1 MKYNSTLIN
10 YPFTAIVGQD
20 QLKKALLLCAINP
33 AIGGLLI
40 QGDKGTAKSTAA
52 RALAEVVPLIKT
64 EIEDEPVQAP
74 FINLPIGATEERII
88 GSLDLEAVLVEKV
101 KKFQPGLLAAVH
113 QGILYIDEVNLL
125 PDHLVDILLDVSA
138 MGENRIEREGLSFSH
153 PSRFTLIGTMNPE
166 EGKLRPQFLD
176 RFGLMVNVA
185 APSEVTER
193 TEVVRRRIAF
203 EDGPAAFIQRWELQ
217 QQSLKDQL
225 ITAKELLSAV
235 RMDDDL
241 LNLISQLT
249 TALNVKSLRADLV
262 IYKTAI
268 TIAAL
273 ANRTQVITDDIME
286 AAELALGHRSKK
298 TPQKDQ
304 GKNSQSDQGK
314 DEGQGKNAKNDQGKE
329 EEQGKNSNTDQGE
342 AEGHDKN
349 DNNDQGKQENAK
361 QQIFKAV
368 APPALPKIES
378 FTHQAVTDQQT
389 GKRSTATN
397 VKRGAH
403 TRSELTKNTS
413 DIDIQATVV
422 HAILRDPDQFE
433 ITIDDLHQKKRD
445 GKVSNLIL
453 FVVDASGSMAAR
465 KRMEAVKGTVLSLL
479 TEAYE
484 KRDTVGVIAFR
495 GITAEVLLYPTQS
508 TELAE
513 EAMISLPT
521 GGRTPLPDA
530 LQTAVNLLHDFDA
543 KKGYHPIL
551 VILTDGKAN
560 VPLAGIAGDPWSQTI
575 QIANELKSLN
585 IQSLVLNS
593 ESNYFNLDKA
603 EELAG
608 LLGGEYLSL
617 SDISEAELTPIIN
630 QLSFKSS

>member
-1 MKYNSTLIN
+1 MKHNSQTIN
-10 YPFTAIVGQD
+10 YPFTAIAGQEK
-20 QLKKALLLCAINP
+20 LKKALMLCAINP

-52 RALAEVVPLIKT
+52 RALAEVVPLIRK
-64 EIEDEPVQAP
+64 ENGEWLQVP
-74 FINLPIGATEERII
+74 FVNLPIGATEERII
-88 GSLDLEAVLVEKV
+88 GSLDLQAVLAEKI
-101 KKFQPGLLAAVH
+101 KKFQPGLLSAVH

-125 PDHLVDILLDVSA
+125 PDHLVDVLLDVSA

-176 RFGLMVNVA
+176 RFGLMVSVTAPAEVA
-185 APSEVTER
+185 ER
-193 TEVVRRRIAF
+193 AEVVRRRIAF
-203 EDGPAAFIQRWELQ
+203 EDDPASFGQRWELQ
-217 QQSLKDQL
+217 QQRLKEQL
-225 ITAKELLSAV
+225 VTAKELLPSIS
-235 RMDDDL
+235 MDDDL

-249 TALNVKSLRADLV
+249 TDLNVKSLRADIV
-262 IYKTAI
+262 IYKTAV

-273 ANRTQVITDDIME
+273 AHRTKVTADDIIE
-286 AAELALGHRSKK
+286 AAELALGHRKGKNS
-298 TPQKDQ
+298 PNDQ
-304 GKNSQSDQGK
+304 GKNTKSDDGK
-314 DEGQGKNAKNDQGKE
+314 DENQGKNRKTEQDKDN
-329 EEQGKNSNTDQGE
+329 EQGKHVNDEQGE
-342 AEGHDKN
+342 GGAY
-349 DNNDQGKQENAK
+349 GKDENTK
-361 QQIFKAV
+361 EQIFKAI
-368 APPALPKIES
+368 APNNLPKIES
-378 FTHQAVTDQQT
+378 FTPQSVSNPQA
-389 GKRSTATN
+389 GKRSAATN

-403 TRSELTKNTS
+403 TRSEPSKTTS

-422 HAILRDPDQFE
+422 HAILRDPDQFN
-433 ITIDDLHQKKRD
+433 IKIDDLHRKKRD
-445 GKVSNLIL
+445 GKMSNLIL

-495 GITAEVLLYPTQS
+495 GIAAEVLLYPTQS
-508 TELAE
+508 IELAE

-530 LQTAVNLLHDFDA
+530 LQTAINLLADFDI

-560 VPLAGIAGDPWSQTI
+560 VPLAGIAGDPWNQTI
-575 QIANELKSLN
+575 QAANQLKALD

-603 EELAG
+603 EELASV
-608 LLGGEYLSL
+608 LGGQYLSL
-617 SDISEAELTPIIN
+617 TDVSEEQLTPIIN

>member
-1 MKYNSTLIN
+1 MKYNSTPIN
-10 YPFTAIVGQD
+10 YPFTAIAGQEK
-20 QLKKALLLCAINP
+20 LKKALLLCAINP

-52 RALAEVVPLIKT
+52 RALAEVVPLIKKET
-64 EIEDEPVQAP
+64 ENELVNAP

-138 MGENRIEREGLSFSH
+138 MGENRIEREGLSFTH

-166 EGKLRPQFLD
+166 EGQLRPQFLD
-176 RFGLMVNVA
+176 RFGLMVNVT
-185 APSEVTER
+185 APSVVTER

-203 EDGPAAFIQRWELQ
+203 EDDPASFVQRWELQ
-217 QQSLKDQL
+217 QDSLKKQVVA
-225 ITAKELLSAV
+225 AKELLPTI

-241 LNLISQLT
+241 LHLISQLT
-249 TALNVKSLRADLV
+249 TQSNVKSLRADIV

-273 ANRTQVITDDIME
+273 AQRTQVTADDISE
-286 AAELALGHRSKK
+286 AAELALGHRTRKSL
-298 TPQKDQ
+298 Q
-304 GKNSQSDQGK
+304 
-314 DEGQGKNAKNDQGKE
+314 NDQGKSAQNDYGKGEGDYGKE
-329 EEQGKNSNTDQGE
+329 EEDYGKNP
-342 AEGHDKN
+342 KN
-349 DNNDQGKQENAK
+349 DYGKDENEK

-368 APPALPKIES
+368 APIAVPKIES
-378 FTHQAVTDQQT
+378 LTQQSIPDPQN
-389 GKRSTATN
+389 GKRSAATN

-403 TRSELTKNTS
+403 TRSELNRNTS
-413 DIDIQATVV
+413 DIAIQATVV

-445 GKVSNLIL
+445 GKMSNLIL

-484 KRDTVGVIAFR
+484 KRDNVGVIAFR
-495 GITAEVLLYPTQS
+495 GIAAEVLLYPTQS

-513 EAMISLPT
+513 QAMINLPT

-530 LQTAVNLLHDFDA
+530 LQTAVNLLQDFNA
-543 KKGYHPIL
+543 RKGYHPIL
-551 VILTDGKAN
+551 VVLTDGKAN
-560 VPLAGIAGDPWSQTI
+560 VPLSGIAGDPWSQTI
-575 QIANELKSLN
+575 QVANQLKSLN

-603 EELAG
+603 EELAEALG
-608 LLGGEYLSL
+608 AQYLLLSE
-617 SDISEAELTPIIN
+617 ISEAHLTPLIN
-630 QLSFKSS
+630 QLSLKSR